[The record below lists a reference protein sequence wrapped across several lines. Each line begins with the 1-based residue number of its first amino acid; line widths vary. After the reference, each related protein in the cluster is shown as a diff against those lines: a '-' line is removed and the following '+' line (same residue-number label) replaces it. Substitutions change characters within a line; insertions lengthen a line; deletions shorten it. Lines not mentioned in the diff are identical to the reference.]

1 MTIFRTDTTTKDGL
15 LADILDGKKLLLI
28 IGGGIAAYKCLDLIR
43 RLKERG
49 VEIQAI
55 LTKGGEQFVTP
66 LAVSSL
72 TENNV
77 YQELFSLTDEAE
89 MGHIR
94 LSREND
100 LILVAPATADLM
112 AKMATGIA
120 DNLATTTLL
129 ATNKPVMIAPTMNS
143 QMWGHPATQHNLS
156 VLKKRGTLVVAPAD
170 GDLACGEVGTG
181 RLAEVVDIITQ
192 IDAFFLSESDLALRG
207 KKVTVT
213 AGPTHE
219 AIDPVRYIANHSSG
233 KQGYAIA
240 EALHR
245 QGADV
250 TLISGP
256 TNLGNPSGVRKI
268 DVTSAREMMTATEES
283 LPADIVICVAAV
295 ADWHIKN
302 NTDQKIKKQS
312 GGLAALKFTENPDI
326 LEAVSKHK
334 RNRPS
339 LVIGFAAESEN
350 VTGYAKEKLDKKGCD
365 WIVANDISGDVMG
378 GDHNQVHIVSAAG
391 TENWPDMSKTEV
403 AEALTRKIEVHFK
416 EH

>member
-1 MTIFRTDTTTKDGL
+1 M
-15 LADILDGKKLLLI
+15 ADILDGKKLLLI

-49 VEIQAI
+49 VEIKAI

-66 LAVSSL
+66 LSVSSL
-72 TENNV
+72 TENKV
-77 YQELFSLTDEAE
+77 YQDLFSLTDEAE

-112 AKMATGIA
+112 AKMAVGIS

-129 ATNKPVMIAPTMNS
+129 ATDKPVMIAPTMNS

-156 VLKKRGTLVVAPAD
+156 VLKDRDTFVIPPAD

-181 RLAEVVDIITQ
+181 RLAEVDDIIKN
-192 IDAFFLSESDLALRG
+192 IEAFFLNNADLPLYG
-207 KKVTVT
+207 KKITVT
-213 AGPTHE
+213 AGPTRE

-240 EALHR
+240 DALYK
-245 QGADV
+245 QGANV

-256 TNLGNPSGVRKI
+256 TNLMPPSGVKAI
-268 DVTSAREMMTATEES
+268 NVISAREMMTATES
-283 LPADIVICVAAV
+283 TLPADCVICVAAV

-302 NTDQKIKKQS
+302 NAEQKLKKQKNDLPS
-312 GGLAALKFTENPDI
+312 LEFSENPDI
-326 LEAVSKHK
+326 LKTISNHGTA
-334 RNRPS
+334 RPP
-339 LVIGFAAESEN
+339 LVIGFAAETEN
-350 VTGYAKEKLDKKGCD
+350 VIVYAQSKLERKGCD

-378 GDHNQVHIVSAAG
+378 GDHNQVHIISSAG
-391 TENWPDMSKTEV
+391 IDNWPDMSKADV
-403 AEALTRKIEVHFK
+403 AKELTQKIEDYFK

>member
-1 MTIFRTDTTTKDGL
+1 MKDRI
-15 LADILDGKKLLLI
+15 LADILENKKILLI

-49 VEIQAI
+49 AEIQAI

-66 LAVSSL
+66 LSVSSL
-72 TENNV
+72 TENKV

-112 AKMATGIA
+112 AKMAAGIA

-143 QMWGHPATQHNLS
+143 QMWGHAATQHNLS
-156 VLKKRGTLVVAPAD
+156 VLKERDVLVIPPAD

-181 RLAEVVDIITQ
+181 RLAEVSDIISN
-192 IDAFFLSESDLALRG
+192 IEAFFLSKKYGALKG
-207 KKVTVT
+207 KKITIT

-240 EALHR
+240 SALR
-245 QGADV
+245 AQGADV

-256 TNLGNPSGVRKI
+256 TNLDKPAGVKLI
-268 DVTSAREMMTATEES
+268 NVVSARDMMREAENT
-283 LPADIVICVAAV
+283 LPADAVICVAAV
-295 ADWHIKN
+295 ADWYVKEPP
-302 NTDQKIKKQS
+302 TQKIKKQNGKIPNLNFS
-312 GGLAALKFTENPDI
+312 ENPDI
-326 LEAVSKHK
+326 LKTISNHETQ
-334 RNRPS
+334 RPS
-339 LVIGFAAESEN
+339 LVIGFAAETEN
-350 VTGYAKEKLDKKGCD
+350 VTEFATTKLAKKGCD
-365 WIVANDISGDVMG
+365 WIIANDISGDVMG
-378 GDHNQVHIVSAAG
+378 GDNNQVHLINSNGIDSWSVM
-391 TENWPDMSKTEV
+391 NKMNV
-403 AEALTRKIEVHFK
+403 ARKLAQRINDFFK
-416 EH
+416 EQE

>member
-1 MTIFRTDTTTKDGL
+1 MSDVL
-15 LADILDGKKLLLI
+15 ENKKLLLI

-43 RLKERG
+43 RLRERG

-55 LTKGGEQFVTP
+55 LTKGGAEFVTP
-66 LAVSSL
+66 LSVSSL
-72 TENNV
+72 IEDKV

-129 ATNKPVMIAPTMNS
+129 AANKQVMIAPTMNS
-143 QMWGHPATQHNLS
+143 QMWGNPATQHNLS
-156 VLKKRGTLVVAPAD
+156 VLKERGILVVPPAD

-181 RLAEVVDIITQ
+181 RLAEADDIVTHVET
-192 IDAFFLSESDLALRG
+192 FFLSDRDYPLKG

-240 EALHR
+240 KAL
-245 QGADV
+245 QQSGANV
-250 TLISGP
+250 TLVSGP
-256 TNLGNPSGVRKI
+256 TNLKAPNGVNRI
-268 DVTSAREMMTATEES
+268 NVTSAREMMSTVENS
-283 LPADIVICVAAV
+283 LPSDAVICVAAV
-295 ADWHIKN
+295 ADWYIDN
-302 NTDQKIKKQS
+302 PTSQKIKKQNGEVPTLS
-312 GGLAALKFTENPDI
+312 FSENPDI
-326 LEAVSKHK
+326 LKTVSSHPSH
-334 RNRPS
+334 RPE
-339 LVIGFAAESEN
+339 LVIGFAAETQN
-350 VTGYAKEKLDKKGCD
+350 VTDYAQIKLDKKGCD

-378 GDHNQVHIVSAAG
+378 GDNNQVHLITSDG
-391 TENWPDMSKTEV
+391 TEPWVLMSKTAV
-403 AEALTRKIEVHFK
+403 ANELVKKIEAYFK
-416 EH
+416 EHK